1 MKSKSIV
8 YLLVFSVLGIWGVIL
23 FRVFLS
29 ISDKD
34 NDVMYRASVLPSRKT
49 DVPKLYPDTF
59 KLLMNY
65 RDPFTGTP
73 AIKKDTS
80 NINSRKMPLTSLP
93 LPPEINPAGQMKY
106 LGYVRDRREK
116 NSVAIISYN
125 GKEKMMKKG
134 DTIGG
139 VTLTAIQKQGVMMR
153 FKGKMITIKAE

>member
-23 FRVFLS
+23 FRVYLS
-29 ISDKD
+29 VSDKD
-34 NDVMYRASVLPSRKT
+34 DIVLPSAGALPLRKA

-73 AIKKDTS
+73 AITKDTS
-80 NINSRKMPLTSLP
+80 DINSRKAPLTSLP
-93 LPPEINPAGQMKY
+93 AAPEINPALQMKY

-116 NSVAIISYN
+116 NSVAIIIYN

-139 VTLTAIQKQGVMMR
+139 ITLTAIQKQGVMMR
-153 FKGKMITIKAE
+153 FKGKMVTIKAE